1 MSGFYAGKKVIVTGG
16 AGFLGTHLVKMLQE
30 AGAVVFVPRSN
41 VYDLRIG
48 NQVFQM
54 FAKARNDTGSERID
68 IVFHLAARVSG
79 IASTSKK
86 PAAHLFDNA
95 MMALNLTHSCWMF
108 NAKLIMAGS
117 VCAYPEQM
125 PGTMTEDNLLN
136 GAPEPTNASYGHAK
150 RLALAALQAY
160 HQQHGLRCAYLL
172 SANLYGPGDN
182 FDPATSHVIPALIR
196 KVSEAQARGDAGIS
210 VWGSGHA
217 SRDFLYVEDAAKA
230 YMLAGE
236 KVDTPD
242 PINIGSGREIFIA
255 GLVEKIKAAMGF
267 QGDTV
272 FDTSRPDGQK
282 RRLLQIDRAKALM
295 GWTPE
300 TNFDEG
306 LRRTVEWWKGQ
317 QDG

>member
-1 MSGFYAGKKVIVTGG
+1 MI
-16 AGFLGTHLVKMLQE
+16 QE
-30 AGAVVFVPRSN
+30 AGAVVFVPRSREF
-41 VYDLRIG
+41 DLRSG
-48 NQVFQM
+48 AQVAGM
-54 FAKARNDTGSERID
+54 FTTAVRNLNGHPD
-68 IVFHLAARVSG
+68 IIFHLAARVSG
-79 IASTSKK
+79 IASTSAR
-86 PAAHLFDNA
+86 PASHLYDNA
-95 MMALNLTHSCWMF
+95 MMALNLVDIAGMLRC
-108 NAKLIMAGS
+108 KLVVAGS
-117 VCAYPEQM
+117 VCAYPEHV
-125 PGTMTEDNLLN
+125 PGTMNEDNLLN

-196 KVSEAQARGDAGIS
+196 KVSEAQRNGDAGIS

-217 SRDFLYVEDAAKA
+217 SRDFLYAEDATKA

-236 KVDTPD
+236 LVDTPD

-282 RRLLQIDRAKALM
+282 RRLLQIDKARALM

-300 TNFDEG
+300 TPFDEG
-306 LRRTVEWWKGQ
+306 LRRTVDWWKNNAT
-317 QDG
+317 